1 MGAPPGGPG
10 GEAEELVSG
19 GSAHGLHTVPHRQRK
34 GEVFYVSN
42 RFCSPFNS
50 RRLRGGCRGLSEQK
64 RFNIDVLNNLCIYLL
79 ICTSKVH
86 TCLVVAG

>member
-19 GSAHGLHTVPHRQRK
+19 GSADGLHTVPHRQRK

-50 RRLRGGCRGLSEQK
+50 RRLRKMARRLPRTLRTKE
-64 RFNIDVLNNLCIYLL
+64 V
-79 ICTSKVH
+79 
-86 TCLVVAG
+86 